1 MHLAVEICYILSRP
15 PVGPASLWS
24 LTSSLLTHHR
34 VRDSLSHLTHVTV
47 KASAAGTAAQA
58 TIPTSVTT
66 IPGTLENSQAGQA
79 GLRELQATLLT
90 LCLKREQLGREPPD
104 VPAVGEALSL

>member
-1 MHLAVEICYILSRP
+1 MTDE
-15 PVGPASLWS
+15 
-24 LTSSLLTHHR
+24 
-34 VRDSLSHLTHVTV
+34 
-47 KASAAGTAAQA
+47 ASAAGTAVATAAAQA

-79 GLRELQATLLT
+79 GLRELQVTLLT

-104 VPAVGEALSL
+104 VPAVGEMPGLWSVLFLKFYLCLFYV

>member
-1 MHLAVEICYILSRP
+1 MTDE
-15 PVGPASLWS
+15 
-24 LTSSLLTHHR
+24 
-34 VRDSLSHLTHVTV
+34 
-47 KASAAGTAAQA
+47 ASAAGTAAQA
-58 TIPTSVTT
+58 TIPTSVFQGT

-90 LCLKREQLGREPPD
+90 LCLKREQLGREPPN